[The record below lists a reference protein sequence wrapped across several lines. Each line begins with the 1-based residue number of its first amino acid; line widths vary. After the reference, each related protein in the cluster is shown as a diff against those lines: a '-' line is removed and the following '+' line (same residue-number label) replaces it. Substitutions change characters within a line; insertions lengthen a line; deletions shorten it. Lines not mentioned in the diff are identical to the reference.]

1 MTAIIVVQGKHR
13 EKPYAIWRNSDTDIW
28 ACEDFAT
35 LTHYDGT
42 SWTKHDIGKKVV
54 IRCIWGSS
62 SSDIWACGSNGTV
75 LHYDGTSWKEHHF
88 DNQRSG
94 LYLIWGSS
102 SNDIWIGGFST
113 LLHYDGTS
121 WTKHDIGENTHI
133 RAIWG
138 NSSNDIWARVLYVS
152 VPEPLQFSKA
162 DKGFKIMINEGK
174 EALLHYDGT
183 TWTKHDPFDI
193 DCTS

>member
-1 MTAIIVVQGKHR
+1 MTDIIVVQGKHR

-62 SSDIWACGSNGTV
+62 SSDIWA
-75 LHYDGTSWKEHHF
+75 
-88 DNQRSG
+88 
-94 LYLIWGSS
+94 
-102 SNDIWIGGFST
+102 
-113 LLHYDGTS
+113 
-121 WTKHDIGENTHI
+121 
-133 RAIWG
+133 
-138 NSSNDIWARVLYVS
+138 RVLYVS

-193 DCTS
+193 YCTS